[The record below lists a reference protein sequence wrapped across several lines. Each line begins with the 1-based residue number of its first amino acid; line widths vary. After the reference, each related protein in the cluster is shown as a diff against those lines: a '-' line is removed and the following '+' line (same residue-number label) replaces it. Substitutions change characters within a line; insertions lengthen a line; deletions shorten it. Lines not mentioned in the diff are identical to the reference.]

1 MLQNALWQGTAG
13 YDCMEK
19 IKLRQAVVVEG
30 KYDKIALKN
39 VIDGVIITTDGF
51 GVYRSEDKVKLI
63 QMYAN
68 SVGLI
73 ILTDSDTAGQQ
84 IRGRIKSIVGDA
96 KIINVYCPVIFG
108 KEKRKT
114 HASKEGKLG
123 VEGMSVDVL
132 REAVEK
138 AGLNSDEEIIR
149 EPVTKQDMIALGL
162 NGCENSSVLRKK
174 TALSLGLPE
183 NLSSNALRDAV
194 STLMGR
200 EAFINF
206 INKLKGEG
214 E

>member
-19 IKLRQAVVVEG
+19 IKLKQAVVVEG
-30 KYDKIALKN
+30 KYDKITLKN

-108 KEKRKT
+108 KEKRKI

-132 REAVEK
+132 REAFEK

-200 EAFINF
+200 EAFINY